1 MDDNDIISVIDYGKS
16 KIRLAIFNK
25 HFKKLYSKSN
35 KVEKEFNL
43 KEFVRKCEKNIST
56 HINNL
61 VILFDSK
68 KLLSID
74 FCYKR
79 KLNNEEF
86 SKKNYLELKK
96 EILQLIQ
103 INYPN
108 YEILETLNLN
118 VSLDHQKFKDIPQK
132 IKVKNLIIEFKFLC
146 MDKIEFHNLINKFK
160 KENLN
165 VLKIYFN
172 SYLKSINY
180 CKQFE
185 KKKILFFLDIGWEK
199 SCLNIIQNEK
209 LLYCK
214 NISIGSNHIT
224 KDISKIFEVDY
235 YSAENIKKSFFKK
248 NEEFF
253 FDDKYINSNIENFW
267 RINNKKISTYKL
279 KKVIFARAQEL
290 INLSLCE
297 VYFYDDLLKKKEIKL
312 ILTGEGSKLFNQN
325 LFYFENKFDFKD
337 ICYYEE
343 NDDEI
348 CLNGAK
354 HYLSFKNNIYE
365 KSKKTGFF
373 EKFFNLFS
381 NN

>member
-79 KLNNEEF
+79 KFNNEEF
-86 SKKNYLELKK
+86 SKKNYQELKK

-185 KKKILFFLDIGWEK
+185 KKILFFLDIGWEK

-297 VYFYDDLLKKKEIKL
+297 VYFYDDL
-312 ILTGEGSKLFNQN
+312 
-325 LFYFENKFDFKD
+325 
-337 ICYYEE
+337 
-343 NDDEI
+343 
-348 CLNGAK
+348 
-354 HYLSFKNNIYE
+354 
-365 KSKKTGFF
+365 
-373 EKFFNLFS
+373 
-381 NN
+381 

>member
-1 MDDNDIISVIDYGKS
+1 M
-16 KIRLAIFNK
+16 
-25 HFKKLYSKSN
+25 
-35 KVEKEFNL
+35 
-43 KEFVRKCEKNIST
+43 
-56 HINNL
+56 
-61 VILFDSK
+61 
-68 KLLSID
+68 
-74 FCYKR
+74 
-79 KLNNEEF
+79 
-86 SKKNYLELKK
+86 
-96 EILQLIQ
+96 QLIQ

-248 NEEFF
+248 
-253 FDDKYINSNIENFW
+253 K
-267 RINNKKISTYKL
+267 
-279 KKVIFARAQEL
+279 
-290 INLSLCE
+290 
-297 VYFYDDLLKKKEIKL
+297 
-312 ILTGEGSKLFNQN
+312 
-325 LFYFENKFDFKD
+325 
-337 ICYYEE
+337 
-343 NDDEI
+343 
-348 CLNGAK
+348 
-354 HYLSFKNNIYE
+354 
-365 KSKKTGFF
+365 
-373 EKFFNLFS
+373 
-381 NN
+381 